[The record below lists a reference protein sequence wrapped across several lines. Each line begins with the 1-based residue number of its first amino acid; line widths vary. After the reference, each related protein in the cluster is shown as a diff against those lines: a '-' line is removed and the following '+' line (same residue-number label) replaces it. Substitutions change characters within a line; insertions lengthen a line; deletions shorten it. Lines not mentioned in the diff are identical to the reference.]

1 MGYKVLIVD
10 DNETNLLLVSRI
22 LQLEGYQTFTTS
34 SGSEAIQMMEEI
46 KPDMAILDVMM
57 PRMNGYEL
65 CQRFRQAP
73 ISSKIPIV
81 MLTAMSS
88 ASERELALSAGADD
102 VWSKPFDMDVLR
114 LSIQKLLVT
123 RDSTAS

>member
-1 MGYKVLIVD
+1 MSYKVLIVD
-10 DNETNLLLVSRI
+10 DNDTNLLLVSKI

-34 SGSEAIQMMEEI
+34 SGSEAIRMMAEI
-46 KPDMAILDVMM
+46 RPDLAILDVMM

-73 ISSKIPIV
+73 LSSKIPIV

-88 ASERELALSAGADD
+88 ASERELALAAGAND
-102 VWSKPFDMDVLR
+102 VWSKPFDLDVLR
-114 LSIQKLLVT
+114 QRIHKLLGT
-123 RDSTAS
+123 TETAAS